1 MSRGRRPGQVSSRDA
16 VLRAAREQ
24 FSRRGYDAAT
34 VRAIAAE
41 AGVDPSMINHHFG
54 TKEQLFM
61 AALELPVDPKEHLT
75 AVLDGPRGG
84 VGKRLVSRLLTVW
97 DSPAGAAGVAVLR
110 TAMQHEWSAALV
122 REFILNR
129 AINPLLAGL
138 GVPGEEASWRGSL
151 VASQLSGLILTRY
164 LIKLEPIASAPHAVV
179 VRALGPTIQ
188 RYLTGAVAGELP
200 AWVSKPGD

>member
-1 MSRGRRPGQVSSRDA
+1 MSSRDA
-16 VLRAAREQ
+16 VLSAAREQ
-24 FSRRGYDAAT
+24 FSRKGYDAAT

-61 AALELPVDPKEHLT
+61 AALESPVDPKDHIA
-75 AVLDGPRGG
+75 AVLSGPREG
-84 VGKRLVSRLLTVW
+84 VGERLVMRVLTVW

-138 GVPGEEASWRGSL
+138 GVSAEEASWRGNL
-151 VASQLSGLILTRY
+151 VASQISGLILTRY
-164 LIKLEPIASAPHAVV
+164 LIKLEPIASTPHAVV
-179 VRALGPTIQ
+179 ARALGPTIQ
-188 RYLTGAVAGELP
+188 RYLTGAVGADHLG
-200 AWVSKPGD
+200 G

>member
-1 MSRGRRPGQVSSRDA
+1 
-16 VLRAAREQ
+16 
-24 FSRRGYDAAT
+24 
-34 VRAIAAE
+34 
-41 AGVDPSMINHHFG
+41 MINHHFG

-61 AALELPVDPKEHLT
+61 AALESPVDPKEHLT
-75 AVLDGPRGG
+75 AVLDGPRDG
-84 VGKRLVSRLLTVW
+84 VGERLVSRFLTVW
-97 DSPAGAAGVAVLR
+97 DSPAGVAGVAVLR

>member
-24 FSRRGYDAAT
+24 FSRKGYDAAT

-61 AALELPVDPKEHLT
+61 AALEIPVDPKEHVT
-75 AVLDGPRGG
+75 AVLHGPLDGIGER
-84 VGKRLVSRLLTVW
+84 VVTRFLTVW

-129 AINPLLAGL
+129 AVNPLLTGL
-138 GVPGEEASWRGSL
+138 GVPSQEASWRGSL

-179 VRALGPTIQ
+179 VQALGPTIQ
-188 RYLTGAVAGELP
+188 RYLTGAVAGGPL
-200 AWVSKPGD
+200 G

>member
-1 MSRGRRPGQVSSRDA
+1 MNRGRRPGQVSSRDA
-16 VLRAAREQ
+16 VLSAAREQ
-24 FSRRGYDAAT
+24 FSRKGYDAAT

-61 AALELPVDPKEHLT
+61 AALESPVDPKDHIAE
-75 AVLDGPRGG
+75 VLGGPREG
-84 VGKRLVSRLLTVW
+84 VGERLVMRVLTVW

-138 GVPGEEASWRGSL
+138 GVPGEEASWRGNL

-164 LIKLEPIASAPHAVV
+164 LIKLEPIASAPHAAVV
-179 VRALGPTIQ
+179 QALGPTIQ
-188 RYLTGAVAGELP
+188 RYLTGAVGAELP
-200 AWVSKPGD
+200 A

>member
-1 MSRGRRPGQVSSRDA
+1 MNRGRRPGRVSSRDA
-16 VLRAAREQ
+16 VLSAAREQ
-24 FSRRGYDAAT
+24 FSRKGFDAAT

-61 AALELPVDPKEHLT
+61 AALESPVDPKDHIA
-75 AVLDGPRGG
+75 AVLSGPREG
-84 VGKRLVSRLLTVW
+84 VGERLVLRVLTVW

-110 TAMQHEWSAALV
+110 TAMHHEWSAALV

-138 GVPGEEASWRGSL
+138 GVSAEEASWRGNL
-151 VASQLSGLILTRY
+151 VASQISGLILTRY
-164 LIKLEPIASAPHAVV
+164 LIKLEPIASTPHAVV
-179 VRALGPTIQ
+179 ARALGPTIQ
-188 RYLTGAVAGELP
+188 RYLTGAVGADHLG
-200 AWVSKPGD
+200 G

>member
-1 MSRGRRPGQVSSRDA
+1 MSSRDA

-24 FSRRGYDAAT
+24 FSRKGYDAAT

-61 AALELPVDPKEHLT
+61 AALELPVDPKEHVT
-75 AVLDGPRGG
+75 AILNGSRAD
-84 VGKRLVSRLLTVW
+84 VGERLVTRFLTVW

-138 GVPGEEASWRGSL
+138 GVPAEEASWRGSL

-179 VRALGPTIQ
+179 VQALGPTIQ
-188 RYLTGAVAGELP
+188 RYLTGTKYGERD
-200 AWVSKPGD
+200 AWGPR

>member
-1 MSRGRRPGQVSSRDA
+1 VNRGRRPGQVSSRDA

-24 FSRRGYDAAT
+24 FSHKGYDAAT

-61 AALELPVDPKEHLT
+61 AALESPVDPKDHVT
-75 AVLDGPRGG
+75 AVLSGPRED
-84 VGKRLVSRLLTVW
+84 VGERLVARFLTVW

-129 AINPLLAGL
+129 AVNPLLAGL
-138 GVPGEEASWRGSL
+138 GVPAEEASWRGNL

-188 RYLTGAVAGELP
+188 RYLTGAVAAELP
-200 AWVSKPGD
+200 A

>member
-1 MSRGRRPGQVSSRDA
+1 MSSRDA
-16 VLRAAREQ
+16 VLSAAREQ
-24 FSRRGYDAAT
+24 FSRKGYDAAT

-61 AALELPVDPKEHLT
+61 AALELPVDPKDHIAE
-75 AVLDGPRGG
+75 VLGGPREG
-84 VGKRLVSRLLTVW
+84 VGERLVMRVLTVW

-138 GVPGEEASWRGSL
+138 GVPGEEASWRGNL

-164 LIKLEPIASAPHAVV
+164 LVKLEPIASAPHAVV

-188 RYLTGAVAGELP
+188 RYLTGAVGAELP
-200 AWVSKPGD
+200 A

>member
-1 MSRGRRPGQVSSRDA
+1 
-16 VLRAAREQ
+16 
-24 FSRRGYDAAT
+24 
-34 VRAIAAE
+34 
-41 AGVDPSMINHHFG
+41 MINHHFG

-61 AALELPVDPKEHLT
+61 AALELPVDPKEHVT
-75 AVLDGPRGG
+75 AILNGSRDGIGER
-84 VGKRLVSRLLTVW
+84 VVTRFLTVW

-138 GVPGEEASWRGSL
+138 GAPAEEASWRGSL

-179 VRALGPTIQ
+179 VQALGPTIQ
-188 RYLTGAVAGELP
+188 RYLTGTKYGELD
-200 AWVSKPGD
+200 AWGPW

>member
-1 MSRGRRPGQVSSRDA
+1 VSSRDA
-16 VLRAAREQ
+16 VLSAAREQ
-24 FSRRGYDAAT
+24 FSRKGYDAAT

-61 AALELPVDPKEHLT
+61 AALESPVDPKDHIA
-75 AVLDGPRGG
+75 AVLRGPREG
-84 VGKRLVSRLLTVW
+84 VGERLVMRVLTVW

-138 GVPGEEASWRGSL
+138 GVSAEEASWRGNL
-151 VASQLSGLILTRY
+151 VASQISGLILTRY
-164 LIKLEPIASAPHAVV
+164 LIKLEPIASTPHAVV
-179 VRALGPTIQ
+179 ARALGPTIQ
-188 RYLTGAVAGELP
+188 RYLTGAVGADHLG
-200 AWVSKPGD
+200 G

>member
-1 MSRGRRPGQVSSRDA
+1 MNRGRRPGQVSSRDA

-24 FSRRGYDAAT
+24 FSHKGYDAAT

-61 AALELPVDPKEHLT
+61 AALKSPVDPKDHVA
-75 AVLDGPRGG
+75 AVLSGPRED
-84 VGKRLVSRLLTVW
+84 VGERLVARFLTVW

-129 AINPLLAGL
+129 AVNPLLAGL
-138 GVPGEEASWRGSL
+138 GVPAEEASWRGNL

-164 LIKLEPIASAPHAVV
+164 LIKLEPIASAPHAAV

-188 RYLTGAVAGELP
+188 RYLTDTVIGEPP
-200 AWVSKPGD
+200 A

>member
-1 MSRGRRPGQVSSRDA
+1 
-16 VLRAAREQ
+16 
-24 FSRRGYDAAT
+24 
-34 VRAIAAE
+34 
-41 AGVDPSMINHHFG
+41 MINHHFG

-61 AALELPVDPKEHLT
+61 AALEIPVDPKEHLK
-75 AVLDGPRGG
+75 AVLDGPQDGIG
-84 VGKRLVSRLLTVW
+84 ERLVTRFLTVW

-129 AINPLLAGL
+129 AISPLLTGL
-138 GVPGEEASWRGSL
+138 GVPAREASWRGNL

-179 VRALGPTIQ
+179 VQALGPTIQ
-188 RYLTGAVAGELP
+188 RYLTGAVAGGPP
-200 AWVSKPGD
+200 A

>member
-1 MSRGRRPGQVSSRDA
+1 MNRGRRPGQVSSRDA

-24 FSRRGYDAAT
+24 FSRKGYDAAT
-34 VRAIAAE
+34 LRAIASE

-61 AALELPVDPKEHLT
+61 AALELPVDPTDHVA
-75 AVLDGPRGG
+75 AVLDGPPDG
-84 VGKRLVSRLLTVW
+84 VGERLVNRFLTVW

-110 TAMQHEWSAALV
+110 TAMQHEGSAALV
-122 REFILNR
+122 REFVLNR
-129 AINPLLAGL
+129 AINPLLTGL
-138 GVPGEEASWRGSL
+138 GIPAREAPWRGNL

-179 VRALGPTIQ
+179 VRALAPTIQ
-188 RYLTGAVAGELP
+188 RYLIGALAGGLP
-200 AWVSKPGD
+200 GWMGDD